1 MIAKG
6 PAPADTGA
14 PRANWVGRVDEEL
27 LTACRNVY
35 RFRSD
40 YSHGDMISADPRAC
54 AREEFESTLGRRPRS
69 NMQVEEAK
77 EEAARASKL
86 AWLAGM
92 DSNSV

>member
-1 MIAKG
+1 
-6 PAPADTGA
+6 
-14 PRANWVGRVDEEL
+14 
-27 LTACRNVY
+27 
-35 RFRSD
+35 
-40 YSHGDMISADPRAC
+40 MISADPRAC

-77 EEAARASKL
+77 EEAARAAKL